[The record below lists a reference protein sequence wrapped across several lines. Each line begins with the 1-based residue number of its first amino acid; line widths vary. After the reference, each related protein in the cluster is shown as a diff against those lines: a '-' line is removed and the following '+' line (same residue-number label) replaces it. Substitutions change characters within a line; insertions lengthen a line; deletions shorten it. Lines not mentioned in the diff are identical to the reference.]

1 MYKQKRYW
9 KDKKMKYQKINIEKD
24 LIKSEFNCYSIE
36 DRQKAILALLEMFE
50 LSKDNKKVYEGLK
63 QFEKTIKALIEINKE
78 KGLKSGK
85 AKIVKSK
92 KYLVLKKGILDRL
105 KIHNRGYF
113 KYTTRDLF
121 KYL

>member
-1 MYKQKRYW
+1 
-9 KDKKMKYQKINIEKD
+9 MKYNKINIEKD

-50 LSKDNKKVYEGLK
+50 LAKDNKKVYNG
-63 QFEKTIKALIEINKE
+63 LIESNKE

-85 AKIVKSK
+85 AKMIKSK
-92 KYLVLKKGILDRL
+92 SYLILKKGKLDLL
-105 KIHNRGYF
+105 KKVYPEYF
-113 KYTTRDLF
+113 KKTTRNIF

>member
-1 MYKQKRYW
+1 
-9 KDKKMKYQKINIEKD
+9 MKYNKINIEKD

-50 LSKDNKKVYEGLK
+50 LAKDNKKVYNG
-63 QFEKTIKALIEINKE
+63 LIELNKE

-85 AKIVKSK
+85 AKIFKSK
-92 KYLVLKKGILDRL
+92 GYLILKKGKLDLL
-105 KIHNRGYF
+105 KKVYPEYF
-113 KYTTRDLF
+113 KKTTRNIF